1 MLVGTRLPASIRRRR
16 SAELAEETAFMRY
29 VLQDLLNVRQFRE
42 DTASQEL
49 LKARNRLAVA
59 EQTLLDRQ
67 RELREYIAWRV
78 AEEEKLYAQIMRR
91 EIQRKELDDLKLTIQ
106 ELRDRELSF
115 QENILKAEKAI
126 AEAKA
131 ALQQAQA
138 AYRDTVKAR
147 EKLDEHKAVW
157 TDEQLK
163 EVEFNTE
170 KETEDFRPRD
180 PDALVEDDEDDLEA
194 TSYERD

>member
-1 MLVGTRLPASIRRRR
+1 
-16 SAELAEETAFMRY
+16 MRY

-126 AEAKA
+126 TEAKA